1 VERMDE
7 VLSIALEAALRSVRG
22 RKKAASAVTSRRR

>member
-7 VLSIALEAALRSVRG
+7 VLSVALEAAVRG
-22 RKKAASAVTSRRR
+22 VRRRKKVGSAVTSRRR